1 LHFLAFLFTSKMS
14 KTITVI
20 GATGQQGG
28 AVARVLLATKKWNVR
43 AVTRNP
49 NSEAAK
55 TLAKQGAEIVTAD
68 VSDETSLSRAF
79 QVSFT
84 L

>member
-1 LHFLAFLFTSKMS
+1 MS

-28 AVARVLLATKKWNVR
+28 AVARVPLATKQWNVR

-55 TLAKQGAEIVTAD
+55 ALAEQGTEIVTAD
-68 VSDETSLSRAF
+68 VSDEASLPRAF
-79 QVSFT
+79 QVSFIV
-84 L
+84 